1 MKKVFL
7 IFLVVLVSMTMVS
20 CGNRSEKFNDYIES
34 FEFEEND
41 IVFYNTENY
50 YINGVFYNYTNKTKA
65 YLLEH
70 DYRVNR
76 TFRVKSTY
84 IEDEYMYFLVIHFG
98 DFKDVYNDSLI
109 DESLLRVNLETFEI
123 EMMYS
128 FGTTSVTT
136 AYHFIG
142 ISNHKYFIY
151 RNIYTVYVL
160 DMETKE
166 IVKEYPFYNQ
176 EAYQYKDHILT
187 IFSEGV
193 LYELNLETNIET
205 ERAFDLEYSF
215 VYILDHYIKLIENP
229 NQATILDLNTFEE
242 VSEEVIETYLESKQ
256 ELLRIGD
263 AYYQM
268 EINEY
273 FLTIGD
279 LVVTIEEFIDEM
291 PILKGLKE
299 MDSRDKLRLEFSQYI
314 YVNDKTFI
322 VGVEHHESGFM
333 TVDETHQM
341 MFKYEIGVGISYL
354 GFIGSYEDVMMWVT
368 G

>member
-1 MKKVFL
+1 MKKLFL
-7 IFLVVLVSMTMVS
+7 MLLVVIVSFTMVS

-50 YINGVFYNYTNKTKA
+50 YINGIFYNYTNKTKA

-128 FGTTSVTT
+128 FGTTNVTT
-136 AYHFIG
+136 SYHFIG

-151 RNIYTVYVL
+151 RDGFKVYVL
-160 DMETKE
+160 DMETGE

-176 EAYQYKDHILT
+176 EAYQYKDNVLT
-187 IFSEGV
+187 IYSEGV
-193 LYELNLETNIET
+193 LYQLNLETNIST
-205 ERAFDLEYSF
+205 HHTFDDEYTHA
-215 VYILDHYIKLIENP
+215 YILEQYIKLTEGLD
-229 NQATILDLNTFEE
+229 QAIYDLNTFEE
-242 VSEEVIETYLESKQ
+242 VSPEVLESYLISKIK
-256 ELLRIGD
+256 LLRIGD
-263 AYYQM
+263 EYHEM
-268 EINEY
+268 IMNDY

-279 LVVTIEEFIDEM
+279 LEITLEEFIDET
-291 PILKGLKE
+291 PILTGLIE
-299 MDSRDKLRLEFSQYI
+299 MDSRGMLNLKFSQYI
-314 YVNDKTFI
+314 YLNETTFI
-322 VGVEHHESGFM
+322 IGVEHHESGFM
-333 TVDETHQM
+333 TVDETYQL
-341 MFKYEIGVGISYL
+341 MFKYEIGGGISYL
-354 GFIGSYEDVMMWVT
+354 GFVGSDEDVVMWVL